1 MPIYN
6 LSGYSEN
13 YSLTSESSWNYCE
26 DKVDNV
32 NDNGSGGNSLKYN
45 TKITGKR
52 EERSTQSRNEG
63 EMLSDH
69 HEV

>member
-1 MPIYN
+1 MSIYN

-32 NDNGSGGNSLKYN
+32 NDNGSGGNSFKYN
-45 TKITGKR
+45 KKITGKR

>member
-32 NDNGSGGNSLKYN
+32 NDNGSGGNSFKYN

-52 EERSTQSRNEG
+52 EEKPTQSRNEG
-63 EMLSDH
+63 EMLSDY